1 MLRLSVPLFLFAI
14 AVAIFATQP
23 AFAEDKTHDGSIV
36 SAGAGKLTMTMT
48 GDDKKHTH
56 DVAKDAK
63 ISLDGKAAKLEDLK
77 AGFHVKVTIDDKN
90 IAKAIEAHSKA
101 K

>member
-1 MLRLSVPLFLFAI
+1 MFRLSVPLFLFVVM
-14 AVAIFATQP
+14 VAILATQP
-23 AFAEDKTHDGSIV
+23 AFAEDKTHDGSVV

-56 DVAKDAK
+56 DVARDAK
-63 ISLDGKAAKLEDLK
+63 ISLDGKAAKQEDLK
-77 AGFHVKVTIDDKN
+77 AGFHVKVTTDDKN
-90 IAKAIEAHSKA
+90 VIKSVEAHSKA

>member
-1 MLRLSVPLFLFAI
+1 MLRYSLPLFFV
-14 AVAIFATQP
+14 AVAIALFAVQP
-23 AFAEDKTHDGSIV
+23 AVADDKTHEGTVV
-36 SAGAGKLTMTMT
+36 SASAGKLTMTMT

-56 DVAKDAK
+56 DVAQNAK

-77 AGFHVKVTIDDKN
+77 MGFHIKVTTDDKN
-90 IAKAIEAHSKA
+90 VVKSVEAHSKA